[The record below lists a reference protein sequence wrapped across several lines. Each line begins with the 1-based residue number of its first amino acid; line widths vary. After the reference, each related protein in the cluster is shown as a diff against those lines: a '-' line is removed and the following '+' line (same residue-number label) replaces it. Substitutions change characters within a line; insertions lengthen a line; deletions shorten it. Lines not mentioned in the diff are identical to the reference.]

1 MRRVSSILDNFQAA
15 KGALD
20 LTVHTRDLRNSASS
34 PSLLPF
40 VSCRLVKN
48 LLDSDAPVYGILPY
62 QLYGPGCCAV
72 RPERMC
78 YRVEHHM
85 ITNNTQAET
94 RRINYMFKKLSLV
107 LTGALACASFSVQ
120 AEDWRAWNIHND
132 GHPNTAAMDR
142 FSELV
147 SEATGGEIN
156 VEVFHGG
163 VLGSQ
168 PDALEQVRLGAI
180 EIGNFNLGPIGPIVK
195 EANLVSLPFIFKS
208 VPHMFRVLEGE
219 AGETIAAAM
228 AEAGIKPL
236 AWVDAGARSFYS
248 QKPINTPA
256 DVEGLKIRVMNNDLY
271 TSMISA
277 MGGNPSPM
285 AFAEV
290 QQALKTGVVD
300 GAENNFP
307 SFKSVGHYEVTTH
320 YSLSEHLIIPECICV
335 NTAKFDALSEDMQ
348 AAVRGAAEEAAL
360 YQRELWAVQS
370 GQAREEVEAAGI
382 VVNEIADKG
391 PFQDAMVA
399 VYDEYL
405 AANPDMADLV
415 EMAKNT
421 E

>member
-1 MRRVSSILDNFQAA
+1 MYKKVSSTVLGVVSGCLLMSGAAMADN
-15 KGALD
+15 
-20 LTVHTRDLRNSASS
+20 
-34 PSLLPF
+34 
-40 VSCRLVKN
+40 
-48 LLDSDAPVYGILPY
+48 
-62 QLYGPGCCAV
+62 
-72 RPERMC
+72 
-78 YRVEHHM
+78 
-85 ITNNTQAET
+85 
-94 RRINYMFKKLSLV
+94 
-107 LTGALACASFSVQ
+107 
-120 AEDWRAWNIHND
+120 WRAWNIHND

-147 SEATGGEIN
+147 EEATKGEIKLQ
-156 VEVFHGG
+156 VFHGG

-180 EIGNFNLGPIGPIVK
+180 EIGNFNLGPIGPMVK

-219 AGETIAAAM
+219 AGETIANAM
-228 AEAGIKPL
+228 AEAGVKPL

-248 QKPINTPA
+248 QKAINTPD
-256 DVEGLKIRVMNNDLY
+256 DVKGLKIRVMNNDLY

-285 AFAEV
+285 AFSEV

-307 SFKSVGHYEVTTH
+307 SFKNVGHYEVTTH

-335 NTAKFDALSEDMQ
+335 NTAKFDALSAELQ

-370 GQAREEVEAAGI
+370 GQARADVEAAGI
-382 VVNEIADKG
+382 MVNEIADKG
-391 PFQDAMVA
+391 PFRAAMVK
-399 VYDEYL
+399 VYDDYL
-405 AANPDMADLV
+405 ASNPDMADLV
-415 EMAKNT
+415 EKAKAT